1 MSAVTY
7 RHPNVDPEVLAVI
20 GDNYMIDT
28 HRLVVLSR
36 EEHYFHENAS
46 LTYLVEGYIECNVT
60 ARPLIFW
67 YQMMHFP
74 RAEQEWRV
82 DVVPYTCDGTKM
94 KELRDV
100 SVSLVYGEPMPRVT
114 NQ

>member
-7 RHPNVDPEVLAVI
+7 RHPTVDPEILAII
-20 GDNYMIDT
+20 GDNYMIDAN
-28 HRLVVLSR
+28 RLVVLSR
-36 EEHYFHENAS
+36 KEHYFHQNAS
-46 LTYLVEGYIECNVT
+46 LTYLVEGYVECDVT

-74 RAEQEWRV
+74 CSEQEWRV
-82 DVVPYTCDGTKM
+82 DIVPYTCDGTKM

>member
-7 RHPNVDPEVLAVI
+7 RHPTVDPEILAII
-20 GDNYMIDT
+20 GDNYMIDAN
-28 HRLVVLSR
+28 RLVVLSR
-36 EEHYFHENAS
+36 KEHYFHQNAS
-46 LTYLVEGYIECNVT
+46 LTYLVEGYVEYNVA

-67 YQMMHFP
+67 YQMMQFP
-74 RAEQEWRV
+74 CAEQEWRA
-82 DVVPYTCDGTKM
+82 DIVPYTCDGTKM

-100 SVSLVYGEPMPRVT
+100 IVNLVYGEPMPRVT

>member
-1 MSAVTY
+1 MSTVTY
-7 RHPNVDPEVLAVI
+7 RHPDVDTEVLAII
-20 GDNYMIDT
+20 GDNYMIDA
-28 HRLVVLSR
+28 HRLIVLSR
-36 EEHYFHENAS
+36 KEHYFHENAS

-94 KELRDV
+94 KELCDV